1 MIQTYSG
8 KQKLRF
14 NPLIQTLTFM
24 NGLFRYVKKLNS
36 FLNNTAGSAIYFNS
50 CRDVENM
57 GDPLPLKEGMVCGY
71 ILTGGGK
78 QIKRSCNSSNTFQG
92 EAKAE
97 LEKPSGQAECRR
109 QNQQR
114 CSLLLW
120 SPPRSPPLPPFH
132 PACNKSG
139 FTQLTDT
146 ENVTVFT
153 KYHTGTSFVSE
164 AQTSKLG

>member
-1 MIQTYSG
+1 
-8 KQKLRF
+8 
-14 NPLIQTLTFM
+14 M

-36 FLNNTAGSAIYFNS
+36 FLNNTAYSAIYFNS
-50 CRDVENM
+50 CRHVENM

-71 ILTGGGK
+71 ILTGGGN
-78 QIKRSCNSSNTFQG
+78 QIKDQATAPNTFQG

-146 ENVTVFT
+146 ENVIVFT

-164 AQTSKLG
+164 AQT